1 MSTNYE
7 PLKDLSYKKMKRVC
21 TDIEFVKSEHSQNKW
36 GEVIIHNESGNCLHF
51 YDYKDKVCGFTRF
64 GLNQVEDMISHIQFK
79 MGVPIYNEY
88 SDEYHQM
95 FLDNLTEEERKE
107 VEEELNNDAV

>member
-1 MSTNYE
+1 MSTDYV
-7 PLKDLSYKKMKRVC
+7 PMKDLSYKQMKSKC

-36 GEVIIHNESGNCLHF
+36 GEVIIQKESRDCLHF
-51 YDYKDKVCGFTRF
+51 YDYKNKVCGFTRF
-64 GLNQVEDMISHIQFK
+64 GINQVQDMIAHIQFK
-79 MGVPIYNEY
+79 MGVPIYDEY

-107 VEEELNNDAV
+107 VEEDLK